1 MLVQTP
7 DRDQRFSL
15 QTVVTDDAM
24 KAFGPHAYE
33 ETVNEASKH
42 LLRNIIEK
50 CKVEEYDPDLK
61 VLKIRFDTVVMSEQ
75 QYRDAVTNAYV
86 QGLRDK
92 GRFTL

>member
-1 MLVQTP
+1 MLTQTP
-7 DRDQRFSL
+7 HRDQFFGL

-24 KAFGPHAYE
+24 KAFGPQAYE

-50 CKVEEYDPDLK
+50 CKTEEYDPDRKL
-61 VLKIRFDTVVMSEQ
+61 LKITFDAVVMSEQ
-75 QYRDAVTNAYV
+75 QYKDAVTNAYM

-92 GRFTL
+92 ERFHL